1 MISRRS
7 LLVALAGSVTLSFPA
22 TAQSVWKTYRN
33 ARLGT
38 TIEYPAD
45 RFIPTPV
52 PENSDGQRF
61 IATDGAEFTVAAIN
75 NVFNQNLA
83 GLETSVLRGRALDER
98 IRYRDKG
105 SNWLVVSG
113 TRGDAIFYER
123 HLLSHRGGIINDFEI
138 LFPAR
143 LKRLYDPIV
152 TRMSRS
158 FRAGVGIDTGPP

>member
-83 GLETSVLRGRALDER
+83 GLETSVQCASLFHEHRAGIGSAQVGRGSRSLD
-98 IRYRDKG
+98 
-105 SNWLVVSG
+105 
-113 TRGDAIFYER
+113 
-123 HLLSHRGGIINDFEI
+123 SHRSGCHAWQRNWRYCPFQLEKLPTNHSTGG
-138 LFPAR
+138 
-143 LKRLYDPIV
+143 
-152 TRMSRS
+152 SR
-158 FRAGVGIDTGPP
+158 